1 MKTYNN
7 LFNKIA
13 SIENIKASIKEAA
26 KGKRHKKS
34 VQFALEHAEEI
45 ALKISKQLQT
55 MEWRPKEIHNVRV
68 INDGIAMKKRN
79 IVCPEFIREQ
89 IVHHAIMR
97 VTAPLFQKKFYRY
110 SCGSVP
116 KRGKEFAVKYLA
128 KQLLD
133 RRKAKYFTVADVHHC
148 FESIRPSIVFK
159 ELRRTISDKK
169 VLLLFA
175 HILRHN
181 KVRMPDG
188 TIKKNGLLMGMF
200 TSPWFAN
207 ILLNPLD
214 HLLKEEC
221 EMNTVVRYMD
231 DIIIIHGNKRKM
243 KKALEGVEAFL
254 DEHKLKLKQ
263 APAIHLVDK
272 VAINYIGATL
282 VRGKTTLGS
291 RMFLKAKR
299 AATKISKKDKPTLYD
314 ARKMVSYAGQ
324 FKHYDTRK
332 AFAKHIEQKV
342 NIKECRGI
350 ISEKERAK
358 NVMDK
363 SRIQ

>member
-7 LFNKIA
+7 LFDKFTRV
-13 SIENIKASIKEAA
+13 ENIKASIKEAA

-34 VQFALEHAEEI
+34 VQYALENVEEI
-45 ALKISKQLQT
+45 AFEISKQLQ
-55 MEWRPKEIHNVRV
+55 MMQWRPKEIHNVRV

-97 VTAPLFQKKFYRY
+97 VTAPLFQRKFYRY

-116 KRGKEFAVKYLA
+116 KRGKEFAIKYLA

-133 RRKAKYFTVADVHHC
+133 RRKAKYFTVIDIHHC

-169 VLLLFA
+169 TLLLFA
-175 HILRHN
+175 RILRYN

-188 TIKKNGLLMGMF
+188 TIKRSGLLMGMF
-200 TSPWFAN
+200 TSPWLAN

-231 DIIIIHGNKRKM
+231 DIIIIHSNKRRM
-243 KKALEGVEAFL
+243 KRALARAEAFL
-254 DEHKLKLKQ
+254 EERKLKLKQ

-282 VRGKTTLGS
+282 ARGKTTLGS

-299 AATKISKKDKPTLYD
+299 AATKVAKKQKPTLYD

-324 FKHYDTRK
+324 FKHYNTRK
-332 AFAKHIEQKV
+332 AFVKYVDQKV
-342 NIKECRGI
+342 SIKKCRAI
-350 ISEKERAK
+350 ISEKERNK
-358 NVMDK
+358 NAMDK
-363 SRIQ
+363 SGS

>member
-7 LFNKIA
+7 LFQKIVK
-13 SIENIKASIKEAA
+13 IENVKASIKEAA

-34 VQFALEHAEEI
+34 VQYALAHVDEVAVKTAE
-45 ALKISKQLQT
+45 LLQA
-55 MEWRPKEIHNVRV
+55 MKWRPKEVHNVRV

-89 IVHHAIMR
+89 IIHHAVMR

-116 KRGKEFAVKYLA
+116 GRGKEFAIKYLA

-133 RRKAKYFTVADVHHC
+133 RRKAKYFTVVDVYHC
-148 FESIRPSIVFK
+148 FESIKPSVVIK
-159 ELRRTISDKK
+159 ELHRTISDRK
-169 VLLLFA
+169 VLMLFA
-175 HILRHN
+175 LILRYN

-188 TIKKNGLLMGMF
+188 MIKRGGLLMGMF

-221 EMNTVVRYMD
+221 KMNTVVRYMD
-231 DIIIIHGNKRKM
+231 DIIILHSNKRKM
-243 KKALEGVEAFL
+243 QQALKKAEAFL
-254 DEHKLKLKQ
+254 KERGLRFKQ
-263 APAIHLVDK
+263 PPAIHLVDK
-272 VAINYIGATL
+272 VTINYIGATL
-282 VRGKTTLGS
+282 TRGKTVLGS

-299 AATKISKKDKPTLYD
+299 AATKISKKDKPTIYD
-314 ARKMVSYAGQ
+314 ARKIVSYAGQ
-324 FKHYDTRK
+324 FKHYNTRK
-332 AFAKHIEQKV
+332 AFAKYIGQNV
-342 NIKECRGI
+342 NIKKCRAI
-350 ISEKERAK
+350 ISEKERAE

-363 SRIQ
+363 SRS